1 MRLKLDSAKEGGQCS
16 SPVVQTVG
24 NGGPGIMSCSQVWVQ
39 GARLVQVLKGSREV
53 HLHVPGQNKSGC
65 MKGNVQVSTPCMAP
79 VVVKKCQL
87 LGLRLSGLFQQ
98 LSVNDLC
105 LLEPSL
111 RAEPLRILTACNHPH
126 QSGKWNSQLP
136 KIYISGIHEQDGT
149 ELSGIKIETESTI
162 FLATIYKVIH
172 RLEEVWS

>member
-1 MRLKLDSAKEGGQCS
+1 
-16 SPVVQTVG
+16 
-24 NGGPGIMSCSQVWVQ
+24 
-39 GARLVQVLKGSREV
+39 
-53 HLHVPGQNKSGC
+53 
-65 MKGNVQVSTPCMAP
+65 MAP

-87 LGLRLSGLFQQ
+87 LGIRLSSLFQQ
-98 LSVNDLC
+98 LSENDLC

-126 QSGKWNSQLP
+126 HSGKWNSQLP

-172 RLEEVWS
+172 RLEEVGPGEGHLGGQGWPHGKPQAADTRSSFPAETLDPDRGGATATGPTDLEPAAHQQRPQPHRTAASYRPSCQHR